1 MKLEAEQLAA
11 ATALSHIETV
21 LVLPAGATADT
32 KLRTLVDSEGLLAKR
47 FDAQAGTTYL
57 MRPDQHIAARWR
69 SLGAQRVL
77 DALLRATCN
86 VRPV

>member
-1 MKLEAEQLAA
+1 MIANQQGGAGDDR
-11 ATALSHIETV
+11 
-21 LVLPAGATADT
+21 LVLPAGASASSA
-32 KLRTLVDSEGLLAKR
+32 LRTLIDSEGLLAKR

-69 SLGAQRVL
+69 SFDSQRVQ

-86 VRPV
+86 AGAA